1 MREAGRHNPEK
12 PPLSEAGRQTG
23 EWDLTFE
30 VPSTKLNQHMAAEAS
45 SALCESL
52 FAEGQEVHPSPCHH
66 EKNKPIPEALKQGT
80 GTEAL
85 PISCPKLLQVWV
97 RQSGAKIR

>member
-1 MREAGRHNPEK
+1 MLEA
-12 PPLSEAGRQTG
+12 
-23 EWDLTFE
+23 
-30 VPSTKLNQHMAAEAS
+30 PSTRLNQHMAAEAS

-52 FAEGQEVHPSPCHH
+52 FAEGQEVHPSPCHQ
-66 EKNKPIPEALKQGT
+66 EKNKPIPEAPKQGT

-85 PISCPKLLQVWV
+85 PLSCPKLLQVWM